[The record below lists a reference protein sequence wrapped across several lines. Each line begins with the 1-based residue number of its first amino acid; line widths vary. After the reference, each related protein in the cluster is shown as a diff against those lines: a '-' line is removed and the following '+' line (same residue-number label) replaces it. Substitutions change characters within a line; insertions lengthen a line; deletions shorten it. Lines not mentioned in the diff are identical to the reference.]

1 MLFGL
6 FYSPASIII
15 IIFYANPLF
24 PGQSLPSSSSSSYSI
39 PTSSASPFQSLSLSW
54 LDLALLG
61 STIRSGSSWRRLVQP
76 FFWLDPTLKTIC
88 PLLSQSVIA
97 STLPPV
103 IRNID
108 PPLYPGNFPPFSAP
122 GVHVE

>member
-24 PGQSLPSSSSSSYSI
+24 YANPSPLPPLPPHFPI
-39 PTSSASPFQSLSLSW
+39 QSLSLYW

-61 STIRSGSSWRRLVQP
+61 SAPRSDTIRHST
-76 FFWLDPTLKTIC
+76 FETIC

-122 GVHVE
+122 GARGE

>member
-24 PGQSLPSSSSSSYSI
+24 YANSSPYMPI
-39 PTSSASPFQSLSLSW
+39 P
-54 LDLALLG
+54 
-61 STIRSGSSWRRLVQP
+61 GSSWRRLVQP

-88 PLLSQSVIA
+88 LQPSQSVIA
-97 STLPPV
+97 SSLPPV
-103 IRNID
+103 IR
-108 PPLYPGNFPPFSAP
+108 G
-122 GVHVE
+122 E

>member
-24 PGQSLPSSSSSSYSI
+24 YANPSPLPPLPPTQF

-54 LDLALLG
+54 
-61 STIRSGSSWRRLVQP
+61 RSLVRLHSQIL
-76 FFWLDPTLKTIC
+76 FDT
-88 PLLSQSVIA
+88 PLSRQFVPYSVKV
-97 STLPPV
+97 S
-103 IRNID
+103 
-108 PPLYPGNFPPFSAP
+108 
-122 GVHVE
+122 

>member
-15 IIFYANPLF
+15 IIFYANPSPLM
-24 PGQSLPSSSSSSYSI
+24 SI
-39 PTSSASPFQSLSLSW
+39 PPY
-54 LDLALLG
+54 
-61 STIRSGSSWRRLVQP
+61 IPIPGSSWRRLVQP
-76 FFWLDPTLKTIC
+76 FIWLDPTLKTIC
-88 PLLSQSVIA
+88 LQPSQSVIA
-97 STLPPV
+97 SSLPPV

-122 GVHVE
+122 GVRGE